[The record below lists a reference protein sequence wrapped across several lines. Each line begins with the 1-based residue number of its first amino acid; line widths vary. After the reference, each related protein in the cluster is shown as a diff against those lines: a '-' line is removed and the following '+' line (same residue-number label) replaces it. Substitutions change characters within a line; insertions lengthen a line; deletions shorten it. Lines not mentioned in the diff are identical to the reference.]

1 MFSGIIGK
9 KLGMTRFVQES
20 GEVVSVTAVE
30 VKPCVVAQVKSKE
43 KDGYTAIQLASK
55 EVKNINSPERGHLK
69 DLGNFSYLREFRVG
83 DVEDVHRGDKI
94 DCSFLE
100 RGDLVDIKGL
110 TKGKGFA
117 GTIKRH
123 HFHRGPKTH
132 GQSDRERAP
141 GSIGG
146 TTFPGKVLKGK
157 RMAGHLGNRQMTL
170 RNATVVQSDPD
181 RDLLLLKGSVPGA
194 NGGLLIIRKAGI

>member
-9 KLGMTRFVQES
+9 KIGMTRFVQEN
-20 GEVVSVTAVE
+20 GEMVSITAVE
-30 VKPCVVAQVKSKE
+30 VKPCVVAQVKNE
-43 KDGYTAIQLASK
+43 AKDGYTAVQLAAE
-55 EVKNINSPERGHLK
+55 EVKSLNSPESGHLK
-69 DLGNFSYLREFRVG
+69 GVGNFRYLREFRVG
-83 DVEDVHRGDKI
+83 GTENIQRGDKV

-100 RGDLVDIKGL
+100 TGDRVKVRGLS
-110 TKGKGFA
+110 KGKGFA

-146 TTFPGKVLKGK
+146 TTFPGRVQKGK
-157 RMAGHLGNRQMTL
+157 RMAGHMGNRTVTL
-170 RNATVVQSDPD
+170 RNAMVVRSEPG
-181 RDLLLLKGSVPGA
+181 RNLLLLKGSVPGA
-194 NGGLLIIRKAGI
+194 NGGLLSIRKAGI